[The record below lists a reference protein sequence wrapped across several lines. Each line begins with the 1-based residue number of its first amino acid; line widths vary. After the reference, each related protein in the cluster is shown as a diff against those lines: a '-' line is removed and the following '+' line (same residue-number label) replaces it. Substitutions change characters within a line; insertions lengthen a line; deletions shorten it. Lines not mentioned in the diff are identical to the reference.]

1 MVNLFPGE
9 VLGLLGHNGAGKST
23 SIKMITGDTKPT
35 AGVVR
40 GVGGGRLTAGGCPV
54 QHQWLLRG
62 VLISQS
68 SGLCLTEVSLIYMLC
83 QYLPYGSSAPSR
95 SLPVMPASAAPWAA
109 ARQASLSSRVTHL
122 HMNIHSFFLTFF
134 SIMVYH
140 RVSYIVPCALV
151 GPRCLSIVYMC
162 FYIYMY
168 IYSLLIPTPNSQF
181 TPPSP
186 RPPWQ
191 LQV

>member
-35 AGVVR
+35 AGVVC

-54 QHQWLLRG
+54 QRQWLLRG

-68 SGLCLTEVSLIYMLC
+68 SGFCLTEVSLIYMLC

-109 ARQASLSSRVTHL
+109 AH
-122 HMNIHSFFLTFF
+122 
-134 SIMVYH
+134 
-140 RVSYIVPCALV
+140 
-151 GPRCLSIVYMC
+151 
-162 FYIYMY
+162 
-168 IYSLLIPTPNSQF
+168 
-181 TPPSP
+181 
-186 RPPWQ
+186 
-191 LQV
+191 